1 MNLTHACLELDHSY
15 DEKGQRFANHLPPDR
30 FAKEI
35 FHLAC
40 PCRELRGNLAR
51 RFPAKSNK
59 RTFLQRGNENV
70 DVDNDNIEGDNV
82 EVLNDDIKG

>member
-1 MNLTHACLELDHSY
+1 MLEFDHSY
-15 DEKGQRFANHLPPDR
+15 DEKDQRFANHLPADR

-40 PCRELRGNLAR
+40 PCRELRGNLAS

-59 RTFLQRGNENV
+59 RTFLQKGNENV
-70 DVDNDNIEGDNV
+70 DVDNDNIKDDNL
-82 EVLNDDIKG
+82 EVLNDDIKS